1 MWLRVTMNDKPVM
14 INGDRVLKIEESK
27 GSEAR
32 RGCLVYFS
40 PEEFLKV
47 DQSLGEIMISLGF
60 EERQ

>member
-1 MWLRVTMNDKPVM
+1 M
-14 INGDRVLKIEESK
+14 LKIEEHK
-27 GSEAR
+27 GSEER

-40 PEEFLKV
+40 LDEFLKV